1 MQDKRILLSK
11 IFLTLC
17 VSKPTIKT
25 VNVSEKGQIVIPK
38 EIQNSLGIKKGDRL
52 VITTKNKKILIQK
65 AENIEKQ
72 MGDDFADLIK
82 FSELSLNKLW
92 SNKKDDEIWNR
103 YLQ

>member
-1 MQDKRILLSK
+1 M
-11 IFLTLC
+11 
-17 VSKPTIKT
+17 SKPTIKT
-25 VNVSEKGQIVIPK
+25 VNVSEKGQIAIPK

>member
-1 MQDKRILLSK
+1 M
-11 IFLTLC
+11 
-17 VSKPTIKT
+17 SKPTIKT

-38 EIQNSLGIKKGDRL
+38 EIQNSLGIKKSDRL
-52 VITTKNKKILIQK
+52 IIITKNKKILIQK

>member
-1 MQDKRILLSK
+1 M
-11 IFLTLC
+11 
-17 VSKPTIKT
+17 SKPTIKT

-52 VITTKNKKILIQK
+52 IIITKNKKILIQK

-92 SNKKDDEIWNR
+92 SNKKDDEVWNR

>member
-1 MQDKRILLSK
+1 M
-11 IFLTLC
+11 
-17 VSKPTIKT
+17 SKPTIKT

-52 VITTKNKKILIQK
+52 IIITKNKKILIQK

>member
-1 MQDKRILLSK
+1 M
-11 IFLTLC
+11 
-17 VSKPTIKT
+17 SKPTIKT

-52 VITTKNKKILIQK
+52 IIITKNKKILIQK

-82 FSELSLNKLW
+82 FSELSLNKFW
-92 SNKKDDEIWNR
+92 SNKKDDEVWNR

>member
-1 MQDKRILLSK
+1 M
-11 IFLTLC
+11 
-17 VSKPTIKT
+17 SKPTIKT
-25 VNVSEKGQIVIPK
+25 VNVSEKGQIAIPK

-52 VITTKNKKILIQK
+52 VIITKNRKILIQK

-72 MGDDFADLIK
+72 MEDDFADLVK

-92 SNKKDDEIWNR
+92 SNKKDDDVWNK

>member
-1 MQDKRILLSK
+1 M
-11 IFLTLC
+11 
-17 VSKPTIKT
+17 SKPTIKT

-72 MGDDFADLIK
+72 MGDDLPI
-82 FSELSLNKLW
+82 
-92 SNKKDDEIWNR
+92 
-103 YLQ
+103 